1 VTMQREAAIVGIG
14 RTAFSKES
22 GRTTLAMAAEATRS
36 ALADAGLTGGEVDG
50 VVDFQLNDSAAA
62 SEVGG
67 AIGARDLS
75 LALDI
80 FGGGNVACL
89 AMAEGIRAVRSGQ
102 CDVVVVFRSLNGRSA
117 TRFGRGEDSPNL
129 AGEFQYG
136 AANGYIIPPMWI
148 GMWAQR
154 HKHVYGTTAADFG
167 HIAIT
172 QRRHASANPH
182 ASQRKII
189 TMDDYLASRWIVEPF
204 RLFDCCLETDGAV
217 AIVLTA
223 LDRARHLRH
232 KPIIPLAEAE
242 AHTHGNSWS
251 QFPDLTSMYSRY
263 AARRLWDKT
272 DLKPADVDVAC
283 MYDCFTY
290 TVLATFEDFGFCDK
304 GEVGNFFAAGRATY
318 GGDVVVNPHGGLLS
332 EGYIHG
338 LNHHYEA
345 ALQLRGEANGRQV
358 QNAEISL
365 VTAGAGPSGGAILY
379 GVDR

>member
-1 VTMQREAAIVGIG
+1 MEREAAIAGIG
-14 RTAFSKES
+14 RTLFSKES
-22 GRTTLAMAAEATRS
+22 GRTTLAMAAEAARS
-36 ALADAGLTGGEVDG
+36 ALADAGLGGGEVDG

-67 AIGARDLS
+67 AIGASDLS

-102 CDVVVVFRSLNGRSA
+102 CEVVVVFRSLNGRSA
-117 TRFGRGEDSPNL
+117 SRFGRGEDSPNL

-172 QRRHASANPH
+172 QRRHAAANPH
-182 ASQRKII
+182 ASQRKLI

-217 AIVLTA
+217 AIVIA
-223 LDRARHLRH
+223 SLDRARHLRH
-232 KPIIPLAEAE
+232 KPVIPLAEAE
-242 AHTHGNSWS
+242 AHTHSNSWS

-263 AARRLWDKT
+263 AARRLWNKT

-304 GEVGNFFAAGRATY
+304 GDVGKFFAAGKATY

-345 ALQLRGEANGRQV
+345 ALQLRGEAANRQV
-358 QNAEISL
+358 ESAEISL
-365 VTAGAGPSGGAILY
+365 VTSGAGPSGGAILY

>member
-1 VTMQREAAIVGIG
+1 MEREAAIAGIG
-14 RTAFSKES
+14 RTVFSKES
-22 GRTTLAMAAEATRS
+22 GRTTLAMAAEAARS
-36 ALADAGLTGGEVDG
+36 ALADAGLGGGEVDG

-67 AIGARDLS
+67 AIGASDLS

-102 CDVVVVFRSLNGRSA
+102 CEVVVVFRSLNGRSA
-117 TRFGRGEDSPNL
+117 SRFGRGEDSPNL

-172 QRRHASANPH
+172 QRRHAAANPH

-217 AIVLTA
+217 AIVITSLG
-223 LDRARHLRH
+223 RARHLRH

-242 AHTHGNSWS
+242 AHTHSNSWS

-263 AARRLWDKT
+263 AARRLWNKT

-304 GEVGNFFAAGRATY
+304 GDVGKFFAAGKATY

-345 ALQLRGEANGRQV
+345 ALQLRGEAANRQV
-358 QNAEISL
+358 ESAEISL
-365 VTAGAGPSGGAILY
+365 VTSGAGPSGGAILY

>member
-1 VTMQREAAIVGIG
+1 MQREAAIAGIG
-14 RTAFSKES
+14 RTVFSKES
-22 GRTTLAMAAEATRS
+22 GRTTLALAAEAARS
-36 ALADAGLTGGEVDG
+36 ALADAGLGAGEVDG

-67 AIGARDLS
+67 AIGASDLS

-102 CDVVVVFRSLNGRSA
+102 CEVVVVFRSLNGRSA
-117 TRFGRGEDSPNL
+117 SRFGRGEDSPNL
-129 AGEFQYG
+129 AGGVQYG
-136 AANGYIIPPMWI
+136 APNGYIIPPMWI

-167 HIAIT
+167 QIAIA
-172 QRRHASANPH
+172 QRRHAAANPH

-217 AIVLTA
+217 AIVITSLG
-223 LDRARHLRH
+223 RARHLRH

-242 AHTHGNSWS
+242 AHTHSNSWS

-263 AARRLWDKT
+263 AARRLWNKT

-304 GEVGNFFAAGRATY
+304 GDVGKFFAAGKATY

-345 ALQLRGEANGRQV
+345 ALQLRHAAGGRQV
-358 QNAEISL
+358 EDAELAL
-365 VTAGAGPSGGAILY
+365 VTAGGGPFGGANVY
-379 GVDR
+379 SKEHP

>member
-1 VTMQREAAIVGIG
+1 MEREAAIAGIG
-14 RTAFSKES
+14 RTLFSKES
-22 GRTTLAMAAEATRS
+22 GRTTLAMAAEAARS
-36 ALADAGLTGGEVDG
+36 ALADAGLGGGEVDG

-67 AIGARDLS
+67 AIGASDLS

-102 CDVVVVFRSLNGRSA
+102 CEVVVVFRSLNGRSA
-117 TRFGRGEDSPNL
+117 SRFGRGEDSPNL

-136 AANGYIIPPMWI
+136 APNGYIIPPMWI

-167 HIAIT
+167 QIAIA
-172 QRRHASANPH
+172 QRRHAAANPH

-217 AIVLTA
+217 AIVLTS
-223 LDRARHLRH
+223 LGRARHLRH
-232 KPIIPLAEAE
+232 KPVIPLAEAE
-242 AHTHGNSWS
+242 AHTHSNSWS

-263 AARRLWDKT
+263 AARRLWNKT

-304 GEVGNFFAAGRATY
+304 GDVGKFFAAGKATY

-345 ALQLRGEANGRQV
+345 ALQLRGEAANRQV
-358 QNAEISL
+358 EKAEISL
-365 VTAGAGPSGGAILY
+365 VTSGAGPSGGAILY

>member
-1 VTMQREAAIVGIG
+1 MEREAAIAGIG
-14 RTAFSKES
+14 RTVFSKES
-22 GRTTLAMAAEATRS
+22 GRTTLAMAAEAARS
-36 ALADAGLTGGEVDG
+36 ALADAGLGGGEVDG

-67 AIGARDLS
+67 AIGASDLS

-102 CDVVVVFRSLNGRSA
+102 CEVVVVFRSLNGRSA
-117 TRFGRGEDSPNL
+117 SRFGRGEDSPNL

-136 AANGYIIPPMWI
+136 APNGYIIPPMWI

-167 HIAIT
+167 QIAIA
-172 QRRHASANPH
+172 QRRHAAANPH

-217 AIVLTA
+217 AIVLTS
-223 LDRARHLRH
+223 LGRARHLRH
-232 KPIIPLAEAE
+232 KPVIPLAEAE
-242 AHTHGNSWS
+242 AHTHSNSWS

-263 AARRLWDKT
+263 AARRLWNKT

-304 GEVGNFFAAGRATY
+304 AEVGNFFAAGKATY

-345 ALQLRGEANGRQV
+345 ALQLRGEAANRQV
-358 QNAEISL
+358 EKAEISL
-365 VTAGAGPSGGAILY
+365 VTSGAGPSGGAILY

>member
-1 VTMQREAAIVGIG
+1 MEREAAIAGIG
-14 RTAFSKES
+14 RTVFSKES
-22 GRTTLAMAAEATRS
+22 GRTTLAMAAEAARS
-36 ALADAGLTGGEVDG
+36 ALADAGLGGGEVDG

-67 AIGARDLS
+67 AIGASDLS

-102 CDVVVVFRSLNGRSA
+102 CEVVVVFRSLNGRSA
-117 TRFGRGEDSPNL
+117 SRFGRGEDSPNL

-136 AANGYIIPPMWI
+136 APNGYIIPPMWI

-167 HIAIT
+167 QIAIA
-172 QRRHASANPH
+172 QRRHAAANPH

-217 AIVLTA
+217 AIVITSLG
-223 LDRARHLRH
+223 RARHLRH
-232 KPIIPLAEAE
+232 KPVIPLAEAE
-242 AHTHGNSWS
+242 AHTHSNSWS

-263 AARRLWDKT
+263 AARRLWNKT

-304 GEVGNFFAAGRATY
+304 GDVGSFFAAGKATY

-345 ALQLRGEANGRQV
+345 ALQLRGEAANRQV
-358 QNAEISL
+358 EKAEISL
-365 VTAGAGPSGGAILY
+365 VTSGAGPSGGAILY

>member
-1 VTMQREAAIVGIG
+1 MEREAAIAGIG
-14 RTAFSKES
+14 RTLFSKES
-22 GRTTLAMAAEATRS
+22 GRTTLAMAAEAARS
-36 ALADAGLTGGEVDG
+36 ALADAGLGGGEVDG

-67 AIGARDLS
+67 AIGASDLS

-102 CDVVVVFRSLNGRSA
+102 CEVVVVFRSLNGRSA
-117 TRFGRGEDSPNL
+117 SRFGRGEDSPNL

-172 QRRHASANPH
+172 QRRHAAANPH

-217 AIVLTA
+217 AIVIA
-223 LDRARHLRH
+223 SLDRARHLRH
-232 KPIIPLAEAE
+232 KPVIPLAEAE
-242 AHTHGNSWS
+242 AHTHSNSWS

-263 AARRLWDKT
+263 AARRLWNKT

-304 GEVGNFFAAGRATY
+304 GDVGKFFAAGKATY

-345 ALQLRGEANGRQV
+345 ALQLRGEAANRQV
-358 QNAEISL
+358 ESAEISL
-365 VTAGAGPSGGAILY
+365 VTSGAGPSGGAILY

>member
-1 VTMQREAAIVGIG
+1 MEREAAIAGIG
-14 RTAFSKES
+14 RTVFSKES
-22 GRTTLAMAAEATRS
+22 GRTTLAMAAEAARS
-36 ALADAGLTGGEVDG
+36 ALADAGLGGGEVDG

-67 AIGARDLS
+67 AIGASDLS

-102 CDVVVVFRSLNGRSA
+102 CEVVVVFRSLNGRSA
-117 TRFGRGEDSPNL
+117 SRFGRGEDSPNL

-136 AANGYIIPPMWI
+136 APNGYIIPPMWI

-167 HIAIT
+167 QIAIA
-172 QRRHASANPH
+172 QRRHAAANPH

-217 AIVLTA
+217 AIVLTS
-223 LDRARHLRH
+223 LGRARHLRH
-232 KPIIPLAEAE
+232 KPVIPLAEAE
-242 AHTHGNSWS
+242 AHTHSNSWS

-263 AARRLWDKT
+263 AARRLWNKT

-304 GEVGNFFAAGRATY
+304 GDVGSFFAAGKATY

-345 ALQLRGEANGRQV
+345 ALQLRGEAANRQV
-358 QNAEISL
+358 EKAEISL
-365 VTAGAGPSGGAILY
+365 VTSGAGPSGGAILY

>member
-1 VTMQREAAIVGIG
+1 MQREAAIAGIG
-14 RTAFSKES
+14 RTVFSKES
-22 GRTTLAMAAEATRS
+22 GRTTLAMAAEAARS
-36 ALADAGLTGGEVDG
+36 ALADAGLGGGEVDG

-67 AIGARDLS
+67 AIGASDLS

-117 TRFGRGEDSPNL
+117 SRFGRGEDSPNV

-154 HKHVYGTTAADFG
+154 HKHVYGTTATDFG

-172 QRRHASANPH
+172 QRRHAAANPH

-217 AIVLTA
+217 AIVLTS

-263 AARRLWDKT
+263 AARRLWNKT

-304 GEVGNFFAAGRATY
+304 GDVGNFFAAGKATY

-345 ALQLRGEANGRQV
+345 ALQLRGEAGNRQV
-358 QNAEISL
+358 ENAEVSL

>member
-1 VTMQREAAIVGIG
+1 MEREAAIAGIG
-14 RTAFSKES
+14 RTVFSRES
-22 GRTTLAMAAEATRS
+22 RRTTLAMAAEASRS
-36 ALADAGLTGGEVDG
+36 ALADAGLDGGEVDG

-67 AIGARDLS
+67 AIGVSDLS

-102 CDVVVVFRSLNGRSA
+102 CEVVVVFRSLNGRSGS
-117 TRFGRGEDSPNL
+117 RFGRGEDSPNL

-136 AANGYIIPPMWI
+136 VPSGYIIPPMWI

-154 HKHVYGTTAADFG
+154 HKYVYGTTAADLG
-167 HIAIT
+167 QIAIT
-172 QRRHASANPH
+172 QRRHAAANPH

-217 AIVLTA
+217 AIVLTS

-242 AHTHGNSWS
+242 AHTHANSWS

-263 AARRLWDKT
+263 AASRLWNKT

-304 GEVGNFFAAGRATY
+304 GDVGSFFAAGKATY

-345 ALQLRGEANGRQV
+345 ALQLRGQAAHRQV
-358 QNAEISL
+358 EKAEISL
-365 VTAGAGPSGGAILY
+365 VTSGAGPSGGAILY

>member
-1 VTMQREAAIVGIG
+1 MQREAAIAGIG
-14 RTAFSKES
+14 RTVFSKES
-22 GRTTLAMAAEATRS
+22 GRTTLAMAAEAARS
-36 ALADAGLTGGEVDG
+36 ALLDAGLSGGEVDG

-62 SEVGG
+62 AEVGG
-67 AIGARDLS
+67 AIGASDLS

-136 AANGYIIPPMWI
+136 AVNGYIIPPMWI

-154 HKHVYGTTAADFG
+154 HQHVYGTTAEDFG

-172 QRRHASANPH
+172 QRRHAAANPH

-217 AIVLTA
+217 AIVLTT
-223 LDRARHLRH
+223 LDRARDLPH
-232 KPIIPLAEAE
+232 KPVVPLAEAE
-242 AHTHGNSWS
+242 AHTYSNSWS
-251 QFPDLTSMYSRY
+251 QFPDLSTMYSHY
-263 AARRLWDKT
+263 AAKRLWNKT

-304 GEVGNFFAAGRATY
+304 GDVGEFFAAGKATY

-345 ALQLRGEANGRQV
+345 ALQLRGEAADRQV
-358 QNAEISL
+358 ENAEISL

>member
-1 VTMQREAAIVGIG
+1 MEREAAIAGIG
-14 RTAFSKES
+14 RTVFSKES
-22 GRTTLAMAAEATRS
+22 GRTTLAMAAEAARS
-36 ALADAGLTGGEVDG
+36 ALADAGLGGGEVDG

-67 AIGARDLS
+67 AIGASDLS

-102 CDVVVVFRSLNGRSA
+102 CEVVVVFRSLNGRSA
-117 TRFGRGEDSPNL
+117 SRFGRGEDSPNL

-136 AANGYIIPPMWI
+136 APNGYIIPPMWI

-167 HIAIT
+167 QIAIA
-172 QRRHASANPH
+172 QRRHAAANPH

-217 AIVLTA
+217 AIVLTS
-223 LDRARHLRH
+223 LGRARHLRH
-232 KPIIPLAEAE
+232 KPVIPLAEAE
-242 AHTHGNSWS
+242 AHTHSNSWS

-263 AARRLWDKT
+263 AARRLWNKT

-304 GEVGNFFAAGRATY
+304 GDVGKFFAAGKATY

-345 ALQLRGEANGRQV
+345 ALQLRGEAANRQV
-358 QNAEISL
+358 EKAEISL
-365 VTAGAGPSGGAILY
+365 VTSGAGPSGGAILY